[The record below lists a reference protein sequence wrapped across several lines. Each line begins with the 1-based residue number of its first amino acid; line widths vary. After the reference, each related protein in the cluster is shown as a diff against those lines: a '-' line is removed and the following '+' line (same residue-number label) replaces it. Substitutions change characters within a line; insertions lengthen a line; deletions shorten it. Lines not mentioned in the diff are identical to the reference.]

1 MSYIGEYEE
10 MFCGAK
16 CKAEAEALKVNA
28 QAALIGAK
36 TNQDA
41 ANKILGGEGSNPT
54 TGSDN
59 TMVYVIV
66 GVVVLIIAVVTI
78 IIIKKKRG

>member
-1 MSYIGEYEE
+1 MRYIGENED
-10 MFCGAK
+10 FLCGAK

-28 QAALIGAK
+28 QAALIGAQA
-36 TNQDA
+36 TNA
-41 ANKILGGEGSNPT
+41 AVNQAGSTGAPAS
-54 TGSDN
+54 GSDN